1 MTNRCCP
8 PMREKPPAPRIKN
21 RPLTIKEKGVET
33 PYPKCTHLT
42 AVREMMDKIIRPLR
56 VIDPR

>member
-1 MTNRCCP
+1 
-8 PMREKPPAPRIKN
+8 MREKTPALRIKN